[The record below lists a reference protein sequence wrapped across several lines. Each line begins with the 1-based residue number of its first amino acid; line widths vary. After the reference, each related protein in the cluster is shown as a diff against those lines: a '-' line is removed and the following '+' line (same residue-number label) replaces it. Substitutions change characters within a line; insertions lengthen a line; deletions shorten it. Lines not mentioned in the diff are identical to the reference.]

1 MNNLVIIP
9 TYNEKENVAEMIR
22 TVFTLQTPFQILI
35 IEDGSP
41 DGTAEIVKRLQTE
54 YPDRLHMIE
63 RKGKLGLGTAYLTG
77 FKWALEKGYDF
88 IFEMDCD
95 FSHPP
100 KDLENLYRAWKHGF
114 KLVEVPIIFTERQEG
129 TSKMS
134 GGIFN
139 EALWGILKMKIRSW
153 FKKYPGYSSQGRG

>member
-1 MNNLVIIP
+1 MDTTAGFKCYARKVLETINLDD
-9 TYNEKENVAEMIR
+9 IR
-22 TVFTLQTPFQILI
+22 LKGYGFQI
-35 IEDGSP
+35 
-41 DGTAEIVKRLQTE
+41 
-54 YPDRLHMIE
+54 
-63 RKGKLGLGTAYLTG
+63 
-77 FKWALEKGYDF
+77 
-88 IFEMDCD
+88 EMK
-95 FSHPP
+95 FT
-100 KDLENLYRAWKHGF
+100 AWKHGF